1 MSQIWDKSNKTE
13 RKASEMN
20 VNKLK
25 AKIVENGI
33 NIETLS
39 KNVDMNCST
48 FYRKMKDDSF
58 TVEEVRRIAHSLELT
73 QMEINDIFFNV
84 NVA

>member
-1 MSQIWDKSNKTE
+1 
-13 RKASEMN
+13 MN

-25 AKIVENGI
+25 AKCIEKGI

-39 KNVDMNCST
+39 KNVDMNCSS

-58 TVEEVRRIAHSLELT
+58 SVEEARRIAANLELT

-84 NVA
+84 KVA